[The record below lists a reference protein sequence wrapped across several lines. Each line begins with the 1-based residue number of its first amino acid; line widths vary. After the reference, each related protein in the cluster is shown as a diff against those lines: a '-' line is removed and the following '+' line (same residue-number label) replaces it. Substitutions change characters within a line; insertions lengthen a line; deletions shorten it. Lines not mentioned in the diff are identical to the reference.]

1 MPISQYLASAV
12 LRWVAPAVR
21 ERDAMPKP
29 QTVEDLDPAVAL
41 RTGRFDPGAVL
52 VLWCARKAF
61 YPLLWLGLIFATLS
75 GRADEI
81 DEAGG
86 VAEYIGTLDN
96 AGEIIA
102 AVLSPLV
109 LVLVAF
115 GMRIVVAGL
124 AFALAY
130 PLTRWNQPTDYAHG
144 RKRRSWIRLWSD
156 RWHLTRAYRALRWT
170 WAVRQVAAERLGE
183 LGQQLVRCGPVLRWA
198 SIVLFIVYL
207 VTIILTVEP

>member
-1 MPISQYLASAV
+1 MISV
-12 LRWVAPAVR
+12 GVR
-21 ERDAMPKP
+21 
-29 QTVEDLDPAVAL
+29 
-41 RTGRFDPGAVL
+41 
-52 VLWCARKAF
+52 
-61 YPLLWLGLIFATLS
+61 LGLIGIREHQPVCDRNEPH
-75 GRADEI
+75 GRKLNQQDRPARPAD
-81 DEAGG
+81 G
-86 VAEYIGTLDN
+86 VRTVDHRNSPVGTLDN

-102 AVLSPLV
+102 AVLSP